1 MQNNSIMTKM
11 SANPSNLA
19 QNVEKHLSKNS
30 CKQRTLGII
39 GGMSWESTES
49 YYRLINEGIKARL
62 GNLHSADL
70 LIHSVDFAPIEILQA
85 KGAWDEMGKVL
96 ANSGKRLQAAGAQG
110 LLIATNT
117 MHKVVDDVQAA
128 TNLPIIHIADVTAAA
143 IKQQGLTKVALLGTQ
158 FTMTE
163 DFYKQR
169 LIDAGLQVLIPETGA
184 RAEVH
189 RIIYEELCQGQLL
202 DSSRQYYQQVTKNLA
217 DKGAKGVIL
226 GCTEIG
232 LLIQQADSPI
242 SVFDTTAIHA
252 AAAVDFLLSSW
263 F

>member
-1 MQNNSIMTKM
+1 M
-11 SANPSNLA
+11 SANQSNA
-19 QNVEKHLSKNS
+19 AKQSAKQSSSKNLS
-30 CKQRTLGII
+30 KQRTLGII
-39 GGMSWESTES
+39 GGMSWESTEI
-49 YYRLINEGIKARL
+49 YYRLINEGIKAKL

-70 LIHSVDFAPIEILQA
+70 LLHSVDFAPIEALQA
-85 KGAWDEMGKVL
+85 KGAWDEMGAIL
-96 ANSGKRLQAAGAQG
+96 ANSGKRLQAAGAKG

-143 IKQQGLTKVALLGTQ
+143 IKQQGFTKVALLGTQ
-158 FTMTE
+158 FTMTQ

-169 LIDAGLQVLIPETGA
+169 LIDVGLQVLIPETDA

-189 RIIYEELCQGQLL
+189 RIIYEELCQGQLIG
-202 DSSRQYYQQVTKNLA
+202 SSRQYYQQVIQDLA
-217 DKGAKGVIL
+217 NKGAEGIIL

-242 SVFDTTAIHA
+242 PVFDTTAIHA
-252 AAAVDFLLSSW
+252 AAAVDFLLSH
-263 F
+263 

>member
-1 MQNNSIMTKM
+1 M
-11 SANPSNLA
+11 SANSINLA
-19 QNVEKHLSKNS
+19 QNVEKYLSKNS
-30 CKQRTLGII
+30 CKQITLGII

-70 LIHSVDFAPIEILQA
+70 LIHSVDFAPIEALQA
-85 KGAWDEMGKVL
+85 QGAWDEMGKVL

-202 DSSRQYYQQVTKNLA
+202 DSSRQYYQQVTENLA

-252 AAAVDFLLSSW
+252 AAAVDFLLSS
-263 F
+263 

>member
-1 MQNNSIMTKM
+1 M

-49 YYRLINEGIKARL
+49 YYRLINEGVKARL

-70 LIHSVDFAPIEILQA
+70 LIHSVDFAPIEALQA
-85 KGAWDEMGKVL
+85 QGAWDEMGKVL

-202 DSSRQYYQQVTKNLA
+202 DSSRQYYQQVTKNLV

-242 SVFDTTAIHA
+242 PVFDTTAIHA
-252 AAAVDFLLSSW
+252 AAAVDFLLSS
-263 F
+263 

>member
-1 MQNNSIMTKM
+1 M

-70 LIHSVDFAPIEILQA
+70 LIHSVDFAPIEALQA
-85 KGAWDEMGKVL
+85 QGAWDEMGKVL

-163 DFYKQR
+163 NFYKQR